1 MAKISVILP
10 TYNEKG
16 NIVKLI
22 EKIFCNLPKDIEI
35 IVVDDDS
42 PDGTWK
48 VVENVSKRDG
58 RVKLARRINQRGL
71 TSAITQ
77 GISLSKGEIVVWMD
91 GDFSMPPDV
100 LPRMVGEIGA
110 FDIVVGSRYVTGGKD
125 MRSSRFRVLISKVF
139 DTFAQA
145 FLQVSVRDLTTGFVA
160 AKKEVFNTLSLSG
173 DYGDYCIDFLY
184 RAVKQGFKVKEIPYV
199 CLPRLTGETKTNP
212 NIFKLIRHGCIYL
225 WTVLKLKL
233 SKHSLSTKRRG

>member
-16 NIVKLI
+16 NIEKLI
-22 EKIFCNLPKDIEI
+22 EKIFSNLSDHIEI

-48 VVENVSKRDG
+48 VVGNISKRDG
-58 RVKLARRINQRGL
+58 RVKLVRRINQRGL
-71 TSAITQ
+71 TSAIAE
-77 GISLSKGEIVVWMD
+77 GISLSKGQTVVWMD

-100 LPRMVGEIGA
+100 LPRLVGEIGV
-110 FDIVVGSRYVTGGKD
+110 FDIVVGSRYVKGGKD
-125 MRSSRFRVLISKVF
+125 MRSSPFRVLISKAF

-145 FLQVSVRDLTTGFVA
+145 FLQVPVRDLTTGFIA
-160 AKKEVFNTLSLSG
+160 AKKEVFNTVSLSG
-173 DYGDYCIDFLY
+173 DYGDYCVDFLY
-184 RAVKQGFKVKEIPYV
+184 RAVKQGFKVKEIPYI

-212 NIFKLIRHGCIYL
+212 NIFKLIRYGYIYI
-225 WTVLKLKL
+225 WTVLKLRFTG
-233 SKHSLSTKRRG
+233 HSLSAKRRG